1 MFSSNQEF
9 YKYIGTLIDK
19 LNAAGEPQ
27 WAATLTDAMGNGC
40 TGSEVLGNILLA
52 LKKFEASKV
61 PRQLGMHGEIR
72 AVTMDL
78 GRVLKRWN

>member
-9 YKYIGTLIDK
+9 YKYIETLIAKLDK
-19 LNAAGEPQ
+19 SGEAEWASALRNA
-27 WAATLTDAMGNGC
+27 TGNGS

-52 LKKFEASKV
+52 LKKFQASKV
-61 PRQLGMHGEIR
+61 PRNLGMQGEIR

-78 GRVLKRWN
+78 GRVLKKWN

>member
-9 YKYIGTLIDK
+9 YKYIETLIAK
-19 LNAAGEPQ
+19 LDTSGE
-27 WAATLTDAMGNGC
+27 AESASALRNAMGNGS

-52 LKKFEASKV
+52 LKKLQASKV
-61 PRQLGMHGEIR
+61 PRNLGMQGEIR

-78 GRVLKRWN
+78 GRVLRKWN